1 MTKKIIAAI
10 AAFTTA
16 AAPLSAISFPAS
28 PLPETLCSEAS
39 YSAASC
45 PTPGPKDLFRQSG
58 TSGQNEAVLRPFA
71 VGPGLVNLSPGD
83 SYATYQWGLKND
95 GEFQMIELIDQFKYA
110 TELYR
115 AVTGDSSISIPN
127 PVGPD
132 AVEMRKT
139 KAIAGIDINIR
150 PAWDLYEKAQ
160 TKRDVIVAVIDTG
173 IDTGHPDLQSSMWVN
188 QAEIPGDGIDNDG
201 NGYVDDINGW
211 NFYSNNSVLYNGK
224 EDTHG
229 THAAGTIA
237 AARNNGGIVGIADN
251 SHVKIMSL
259 KALGGND
266 GSGNPASVIEAIHYA
281 EANGASIC
289 NLSFGSSKYNEE
301 LAQVIQNSPML
312 FIVAAGNGDAMGVGY
327 DIDHHPVY
335 PASFPSDNII
345 AVGNLLFDGSLDTS
359 SNYGPASVDIA
370 APGTY
375 IVSTTPEGKYE
386 FMSGTSMAAP
396 MVTGAA
402 AMLYSYRTDL
412 SLADVKNILL
422 ASSRKSE
429 PLAGKIGCGGFL
441 DVYSAFVY

>member
-1 MTKKIIAAI
+1 MTKTILAAF
-10 AAFTTA
+10 AAFTIA
-16 AAPLSAISFPAS
+16 APPLSAV
-28 PLPETLCSEAS
+28 LH
-39 YSAASC
+39 SAASY
-45 PTPGPKDLFRQSG
+45 PAASFSSPGSEDLFHQFKAEAAPQSG
-58 TSGQNEAVLRPFA
+58 SELRSFA

-95 GEFQMIELIDQFKYA
+95 GEFQMIELIDNFKYA
-110 TELYR
+110 TEMYR
-115 AVTGDSSISIPN
+115 AITGDNSISIPN

-132 AVEMRKT
+132 AIEMRKT
-139 KAIAGIDINIR
+139 KAAAGIDINIR

-160 TKRDVIVAVIDTG
+160 SKRDVTVAVIDTG
-173 IDTGHPDLQSSMWVN
+173 IDTGHPDLQGSMWVN
-188 QAEIPGDGIDNDG
+188 QGEIPGDGIDNDG
-201 NGYVDDINGW
+201 NGYIDDVNGW
-211 NFYSNNSVLYNGK
+211 NFYSNNNIIYNGK

-237 AARNNGGIVGIADN
+237 AGRNNGGIAGIADN
-251 SHVKIMSL
+251 THVKIMSL

-266 GSGNPASVIEAIHYA
+266 GAGNPASVIEAIHYA

-312 FIVAAGNGDAMGVGY
+312 FIVAAGNGDAMGIGY
-327 DIDHHPVY
+327 NIDQNPVY
-335 PASFPSDNII
+335 PASFSSDNII
-345 AVGNLLFDGSLDTS
+345 SVGNLLFDGSLDTS
-359 SNYGPASVDIA
+359 SNYGPGSVDIA

-375 IVSTTPEGKYE
+375 IVSTTPENSYE

-402 AMLYSYRTDL
+402 AMLYSYRLDL
-412 SLADVKNILL
+412 SLADLKNVLL
-422 ASSRKSE
+422 ASSRKSD
-429 PLAGKIGCGGFL
+429 LLDGKVGCGGFL